1 MDNASR
7 SGAISRIRAVLGRR
21 RWHVAFATIALV
33 AARTGVATPAAAAY
47 DPNRTVTVFVPGFDE
62 SGAHQHGVYGVFVHR
77 ALADTLAALAG
88 LPAADTTGGP
98 IPPNAVC
105 AMEYYGDTA
114 PDYYTAADRA
124 EVDRL
129 TATWGGGVPRY
140 AYIVARLAQRALE
153 RSGAAQVNMVS
164 GSFGSLIVRW
174 MIEHDVAGLA
184 HSGSIARWL
193 SIEGVVAGNW
203 AASRGKLVDL
213 VGLVQPQ
220 PIDVTHMTYD
230 WVSANLHTP
239 RTEGDSPYYAGM
251 LLGQV
256 ASTADGGLAGPLT
269 ALMLAYKD
277 YLPNDG
283 VQAAPD
289 ARFTTTTAQSR
300 LLGLPPTTAFM
311 HSDHLG
317 IKDHRGAYAEA
328 TAFLTGRRRVTVM
341 MTSARVVNLHEIQLL
356 FWDWRP
362 AEVVFENRVHSPSAE
377 SRWRSVGPISE
388 RLRADAAA
396 PLHLYQTSGETQA
409 LGETVFDDLVLPE
422 ETELRIDLHAFE
434 LDYDPRYQVF
444 ETLMTPYDDD
454 MGGGTVVVST
464 LAPGTY
470 SLNVPDWSCEL
481 AVSVFDYPFAALLDV
496 PAAARSNVP
505 RQLVFAPNPTT
516 SSVRITLAG
525 YPAEAAG
532 ETARLEIVDVSGRLV
547 RVLEGA
553 PGSGFAWDGRGAG
566 GTPLPAG
573 VYLHRV
579 ITPRGVWTGRSC
591 ILM

>member
-1 MDNASR
+1 MGNASR
-7 SGAISRIRAVLGRR
+7 SDAIPGTKAVFRRRPSHVPFAPLALLAVL
-21 RWHVAFATIALV
+21 VALAM
-33 AARTGVATPAAAAY
+33 PAAAAY
-47 DPNRTVTVFVPGFDE
+47 DPNHTVTVFVPGFDE
-62 SGAHQHGVYGVFVHR
+62 SGAHQQGIYGVFVHR

-98 IPPNAVC
+98 LPPDAVC
-105 AMEYYGDTA
+105 ALEYYGDTA

-129 TATWGGGVPRY
+129 TAEWGGGVPRY

-153 RSGAAQVNMVS
+153 RSGAAQVNLVS

-213 VGLVQPQ
+213 VDLVQPL
-220 PIDVTHMTYD
+220 PIDVSHMTYD

-239 RTEGDSPYYAGM
+239 RTEGDSPYYAGI

-256 ASTADGGLAGPLT
+256 ASTADGGLSGALT
-269 ALMLAYKD
+269 DLMLAYKD

-289 ARFTTTTAQSR
+289 ARFATTPAGSR
-300 LLGLPPTTAFM
+300 LLGLPPTSAFM

-328 TAFLTGRRRVTVM
+328 TAFLTGRRRVTVT
-341 MTSARVVNLHEIQLL
+341 MTSARVVNLHEIQLPL
-356 FWDWRP
+356 WDWRP
-362 AEVVFENRVHSPSAE
+362 AEVVFENRVHSPAAE
-377 SRWRSVGPISE
+377 ARWRGVDPISE

-409 LGETVFDDLVLPE
+409 LGETVFDDFVLPE
-422 ETELRIDLHAFE
+422 ETQLRIDLHAYE

-444 ETLMTPYDDD
+444 ETLSTPYDDD
-454 MGGGTVVVST
+454 MGGGPVVVST

-481 AVSVFDYPFAALLDV
+481 AVSVFDYPFEALLDV
-496 PAAARSNVP
+496 PAAAHPSVP
-505 RQLVFAPNPTT
+505 RQLEFAPNPTT
-516 SSVRITLAG
+516 SGVRITLAG
-525 YPAEAAG
+525 YPAGAVG
-532 ETARLEIVDVSGRLV
+532 EPARLEIADISGRLV
-547 RVLEGA
+547 RVLEG
-553 PGSGFAWDGRGAG
+553 PPRPGFAWDGRDARG
-566 GTPLPAG
+566 GPLPAG

-579 ITPRGVWTGRSC
+579 ITPHGVWTGRSC